1 MKARLCLETICAPRQ
16 ERLVIFAMVS
26 MNTCVNDTTVF
37 CKSCTRV
44 MVFKLKLLPIPH
56 SAFSI
61 QIAVPDASPSQARD
75 EE

>member
-1 MKARLCLETICAPRQ
+1 
-16 ERLVIFAMVS
+16 
-26 MNTCVNDTTVF
+26 
-37 CKSCTRV
+37 V

-56 SAFSI
+56 SALSI